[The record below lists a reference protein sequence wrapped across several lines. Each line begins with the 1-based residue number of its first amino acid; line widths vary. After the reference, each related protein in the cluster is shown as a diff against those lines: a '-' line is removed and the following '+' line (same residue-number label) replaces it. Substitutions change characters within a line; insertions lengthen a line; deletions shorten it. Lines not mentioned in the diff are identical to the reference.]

1 LYARFFNNYNH
12 MFIIFTTQ
20 PLLERLITQPLLERL
35 MSGDESRVF
44 ESGCGCFLKYFFVQK
59 YNKIIYIL
67 FFKNYFLYQYIK
79 MI

>member
-20 PLLERLITQPLLERL
+20 PLLERL
-35 MSGDESRVF
+35 MSGECLRVV

>member
-20 PLLERLITQPLLERL
+20 PLLERL
-35 MSGDESRVF
+35 MSGDESRVV